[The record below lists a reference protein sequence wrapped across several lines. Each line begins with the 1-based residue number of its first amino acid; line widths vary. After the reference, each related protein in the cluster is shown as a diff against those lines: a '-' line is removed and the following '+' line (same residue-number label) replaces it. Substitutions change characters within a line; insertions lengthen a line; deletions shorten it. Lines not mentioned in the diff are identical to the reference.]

1 MNYNIEN
8 LVELVKNK
16 REFHWSQQE
25 SRTDL
30 FQYNHYMELCPIL
43 DVDEDKF
50 LSGKD
55 YIIECYK
62 DPRVFNAAKTIT
74 DEFEKIHNKKVVK
87 MYVIKLMPQEYPI
100 RQYYSVEEYEE
111 AVITCFFPL
120 IVNDKSQ
127 ISIDS
132 NTYTPKL
139 KDVYIRDPGSL
150 GSVYNFGNAADVYLF
165 AQFI

>member
-1 MNYNIEN
+1 
-8 LVELVKNK
+8 
-16 REFHWSQQE
+16 
-25 SRTDL
+25 
-30 FQYNHYMELCPIL
+30 MELFPIL

-150 GSVYNFGNAADVYLF
+150 GSVYNFGNEADVYLF

>member
-1 MNYNIEN
+1 MKYNIEN
-8 LVELVKNK
+8 LVELVKDK
-16 REFHWSQQE
+16 REFHWAQQE

-30 FQYNHYMELCPIL
+30 FQYNHYMQLCFIL

-50 LSGKD
+50 LLGKD

-62 DPRVFNAAKTIT
+62 DPRVFDAAKTIT
-74 DEFEKIHNKKVVK
+74 DEFEKNYNKKVVK

-111 AVITCFFPL
+111 KVTTCFFPL
-120 IVNDKSQ
+120 LVNHKSQ
-127 ISIDS
+127 ISIDA
-132 NTYTPKL
+132 NTYTPIPKN
-139 KDVYIRDPGSL
+139 VYIREPESL
-150 GSVYNFGNAADVYLF
+150 GSIYNFGNAADVYLF